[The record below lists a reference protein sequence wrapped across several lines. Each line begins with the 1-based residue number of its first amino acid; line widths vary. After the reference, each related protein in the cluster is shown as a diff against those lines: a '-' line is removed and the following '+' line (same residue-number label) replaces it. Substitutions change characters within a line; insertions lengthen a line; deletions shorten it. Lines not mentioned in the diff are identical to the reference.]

1 MLIKETSIF
10 TRRVDKLLD
19 RESYRLLQLRLAMD
33 PECGDLIRGT
43 GGLRKVRWQGAGR
56 GKRGGV
62 RVIYYWAQSP
72 EIILLLVI
80 YGKNEQDDLTS
91 DQRKILKAIVEE
103 EFK

>member
-1 MLIKETSIF
+1 
-10 TRRVDKLLD
+10 
-19 RESYRLLQLRLAMD
+19 
-33 PECGDLIRGT
+33 
-43 GGLRKVRWQGAGR
+43 
-56 GKRGGV
+56 
-62 RVIYYWAQSP
+62 VIYYWAQGP